1 MLPKPPEPGK
11 SAAGPG
17 EPPNRQPPRA
27 ATMKLHLDKSAQYNT
42 ITRYDAHHVQVGETR
57 YESPLVV
64 MPERIDADW
73 HTGGFDSLDEAAF
86 ARLAGLGC
94 EILILGTGMR
104 QRFPQPRLMRA
115 LVEAGIGLEVMDLGS
130 ACRTYNILVAE
141 HRNVAAA
148 LVFDPA

>member
-57 YESPLVV
+57 HESPLIV
-64 MPERIDADW
+64 MPERIDTGW
-73 HTGGFDSLDEAAF
+73 HAGSFDTLDEAAF
-86 ARLAGLGC
+86 AHLAGLGC

>member
-86 ARLAGLGC
+86 ARLAQLAGDAG
-94 EILILGTGMR
+94 G
-104 QRFPQPRLMRA
+104 RA
-115 LVEAGIGLEVMDLGS
+115 LLADFTVTELPAPS
-130 ACRTYNILVAE
+130 PACLDDVDTP
-141 HRNVAAA
+141 AA
-148 LVFDPA
+148 LAALGD

>member
-1 MLPKPPEPGK
+1 
-11 SAAGPG
+11 
-17 EPPNRQPPRA
+17 
-27 ATMKLHLDKSAQYNT
+27 MKLHLDKSAQYNT

-148 LVFDPA
+148 RVFDPA